1 VRNNF
6 AKEMEE
12 LHTELIEMGA
22 LCETAIGEV
31 QAALVTGDTVRAE
44 KVRQSDAAIDSMEKK
59 IENKCLRLML
69 REQPVASDLR
79 KISAALKMVTD
90 LERIGDQAEDI
101 AEILTE
107 AEELRA
113 AAQLVPLAEMA
124 RAAKYMV
131 TASIDAYVRQELKLA
146 NKVIEYDDV
155 VDELFLRTRH
165 KLVAAIDA
173 KAGDAASLLD
183 LFMIAK
189 YYERIGDHAT
199 NIAEWVVF
207 AGTGEHK

>member
-1 VRNNF
+1 
-6 AKEMEE
+6 
-12 LHTELIEMGA
+12 
-22 LCETAIGEV
+22 
-31 QAALVTGDTVRAE
+31 
-44 KVRQSDAAIDSMEKK
+44 
-59 IENKCLRLML
+59 
-69 REQPVASDLR
+69 
-79 KISAALKMVTD
+79 
-90 LERIGDQAEDI
+90 
-101 AEILTE
+101 
-107 AEELRA
+107 
-113 AAQLVPLAEMA
+113 
-124 RAAKYMV
+124 V